1 MAGISKAERE
11 RRAAAG
17 AESGTGGFAP
27 DEESDAA
34 DLDADQDPGDE
45 HVDHAGATGIEG
57 EGEDL
62 VLVRMARDGHFAD
75 VHPLEVNNYGEGG
88 WIPVEG

>member
-17 AESGTGGFAP
+17 A
-27 DEESDAA
+27 
-34 DLDADQDPGDE
+34 DADQDPGDE
-45 HVDHAGATGIEG
+45 HVDHAGAAGIEG

-62 VLVRMARDGHFAD
+62 VLVRMQRDGYFAD
-75 VHPLEVNNYGEGG
+75 VHPLEVHNYGEGG